1 MDADQL
7 ILNVSKNSTN
17 QLKITGKERYG
28 DEDKLELLCG
38 IETQF
43 TFAGQD
49 RIPVND
55 IKSRFMK
62 GKKGNFMVAYNIQSA
77 VDYDT
82 KLICTINVAQNP
94 HRPLRTTN
102 NRRKSNKKHLN
113 HIKIHKCRY
122 NILKPNIT
130 IMLIR

>member
-1 MDADQL
+1 M
-7 ILNVSKNSTN
+7 N
-17 QLKITGKERYG
+17 

-43 TFAGQD
+43 TFTGQD

-55 IKSRFMK
+55 IEVCFMK
-62 GKKGNFMVAYNIQSA
+62 GNYVVAHNIQSA

-82 KLICTINVAQNP
+82 KLICEINVTQSPTERYDLPAIAKKAIQNINTKP
-94 HRPLRTTN
+94 
-102 NRRKSNKKHLN
+102 
-113 HIKIHKCRY
+113 KIHKCRY

-130 IMLIR
+130 IIPSR